1 MPFKPDAEPENAST
15 QTDQPD
21 SQNPDKLRI
30 VIADDHALVRDGIR
44 ARLELEDNLEIVAE
58 AENGLEAINF
68 TRLYQPDIV
77 ILDISM
83 PHCNGLEAAREIRAE
98 NKTCGILFLSM
109 YDNPEYV
116 QAAMQTGANGFLL
129 KDVCTQGM
137 VSAIASV
144 AAGGFYFSKN
154 VSLSALQEEEKS
166 DPNPYNLTERE
177 KDVLLGIAQGKA
189 NKEIASDLGIGVRTV
204 ESHRQRMREKIGG
217 GNAAQLTHIAMEMG
231 LISPQGDEAGIKPP
245 ALD

>member
-1 MPFKPDAEPENAST
+1 MTKPASQGAEKNHNNAHAP
-15 QTDQPD
+15 QKLE
-21 SQNPDKLRI
+21 KLRI

-58 AENGLEAINF
+58 AENGFEAITQ
-68 TRLYQPDIV
+68 TRLHQPDII

-83 PHCNGLEAAREIRAE
+83 PQCNGLEAARQIRLE
-98 NKTCGILFLSM
+98 NKSCRILFLSM
-109 YDNPEYV
+109 HDNPEYV

-129 KDVCTQGM
+129 KDVCARGM

-144 AAGGFYFSKN
+144 SEGGFYFSKN
-154 VSLSALQEEEKS
+154 VSLTALNEETEKPDS
-166 DPNPYNLTERE
+166 NPYNLTDRE
-177 KDVLLGIAQGKA
+177 KDVLKGIASGKA
-189 NKEIASDLGIGVRTV
+189 NKEIAQDLGIGVRTV

-231 LISPQGDEAGIKPP
+231 LIGGN
-245 ALD
+245 

>member
-1 MPFKPDAEPENAST
+1 MVKPAPDTMPKRQEQRPG
-15 QTDQPD
+15 
-21 SQNPDKLRI
+21 KLRI

-58 AENGLEAINF
+58 AENGQQAIDY
-68 TRLYQPDIV
+68 TRLYHPDIV

-83 PHCNGLEAAREIRAE
+83 PHMNGLEAAKVIRQH
-98 NKTCGILFLSM
+98 NRTCGILFLSM

-116 QAAMQTGANGFLL
+116 QAAMATGANGFLL

-154 VSLSALQEEEKS
+154 VSLSALKEETEKN
-166 DPNPYNLTERE
+166 DPNPYNLTDRER
-177 KDVLLGIAQGKA
+177 DVLLGIANGKA
-189 NKEIASDLGIGVRTV
+189 NKEIAQDLGIGVRTV

-231 LISPQGDEAGIKPP
+231 LISPQNDEPSLKPP

>member
-1 MPFKPDAEPENAST
+1 MTFKPEPEPPSN
-15 QTDQPD
+15 QTE
-21 SQNPDKLRI
+21 SRKLRI

-58 AENGLEAINF
+58 AENGQQAVDF

-83 PHCNGLEAAREIRAE
+83 PLMNGLEAAKAIRAD

-116 QAAMQTGANGFLL
+116 QAAMATGANGFLL

-154 VSLSALQEEEKS
+154 VSLAALKEENEKA
-166 DPNPYNLTERE
+166 DPNPYNLTDRE
-177 KDVLLGIAQGKA
+177 MDVLLGIAQGKA
-189 NKEIASDLGIGVRTV
+189 NKEIAADLGIGVRTV

-231 LISPQGDEAGIKPP
+231 LISSQNEEPSLKPP